1 MKNTILTVVAATM
14 CIAATAQITEQPAG
28 ELMKNMEYCSKGMVP
43 DYTTGQIS
51 RFDETGVVAHVVVDG
66 RKIYIK
72 DPITHYRKNV
82 WMEGELSED
91 GTQAIFHTPQTFTT
105 ETGSDG
111 KSVTYYLRRMV
122 QVGQGLGVDTQATD
136 LIFSYDGQTLTQT
149 DGGYLSITNAEGRTT
164 SYVEYGIN
172 IRPIGLEVQC
182 PPAEATYSTYMM
194 SYEADGAPQTKT
206 VNVAFS
212 GNEVYIANPSGA
224 AEGWIRGTIEG
235 DRLVCPNS
243 QFLGA
248 DEALGYY
255 VWLKAAEGSVE
266 IISIPGFGEWP
277 VNNISLTDAE
287 AVIFSYDA
295 TTRAFSTEEL
305 FLVNAGRDK
314 LGAQYYDIAKA
325 SFTPFEEVAAVP
337 ADPQV
342 VSCSGIIE
350 GYGIGLFAIDIPATD
365 VDGHYINQENMYYN
379 VFIDD
384 RQLLTPDGRSDI
396 PYNYTDG
403 QTIRV
408 SGTSH
413 TFTYTEA
420 EPVNDRI
427 GVQVFYR
434 VGDVVNHSNLVWY
447 DVNAAAIDTAVAK
460 SEAHTEYFDAMG
472 RTSSAKAKG
481 LVVRRTTFADGT
493 TETRK
498 TVNR

>member
-1 MKNTILTVVAATM
+1 MKKIILMATALTLGLAAN
-14 CIAATAQITEQPAG
+14 AQITEQPEG
-28 ELMKNMEYCSKGMVP
+28 TLLQGMEYCSKGMVP
-43 DYTTGQIS
+43 DYTTGQVS

-66 RKIYIK
+66 KKIYIK
-72 DPITHYRKNV
+72 DPITHYRKGV
-82 WMEGELSED
+82 WMEGELSAD

-105 ETGSDG
+105 ENAT
-111 KSVTYYLRRMV
+111 TYYLRRMV
-122 QVGQGLGVDTQATD
+122 QKGQSLGIDQTATD

-164 SYVEYGIN
+164 SYVEYGIT
-172 IRPIGLEVQC
+172 IRPVGFEVQC
-182 PPAEATYSTYMM
+182 PPADATLQTYMM
-194 SYEADGAPQTKT
+194 SYESDGAAQTKT
-206 VNVAFS
+206 TNVAFS

-224 AEGWIRGTIEG
+224 ADSWIHGTIDG

-248 DEALGYY
+248 DETLDYY

-266 IISIPGFGEWP
+266 TISIPGFGEFP
-277 VNNISLTDAE
+277 VNNIKLTDAE
-287 AVIFSYDA
+287 AITFGYDA
-295 TTRAFSTEEL
+295 ATRAFSTEEL

-314 LGAQYYDIAKA
+314 LGAQYYDIGKA
-325 SFTPFEEVAAVP
+325 SLAPFEEVAAVP

-350 GYGIGLFAIDIPATD
+350 GYGVGIFAIDIPATD
-365 VDGHYINQENMYYN
+365 VDGRYINQENMYYN
-379 VFIDD
+379 VFVDD
-384 RQLLTPDGRSDI
+384 RQLLTPDGRADI

-413 TFTYTEA
+413 TFTYPET

-447 DVNAAAIDTAVAK
+447 DVKAAAI
-460 SEAHTEYFDAMG
+460 SDARHSAPAASTCYDLQG
-472 RTSSAKAKG
+472 RRIDGQPRRG
-481 LVVRRTTFADGT
+481 LYVSGGRKHLVR
-493 TETRK
+493 
-498 TVNR
+498 